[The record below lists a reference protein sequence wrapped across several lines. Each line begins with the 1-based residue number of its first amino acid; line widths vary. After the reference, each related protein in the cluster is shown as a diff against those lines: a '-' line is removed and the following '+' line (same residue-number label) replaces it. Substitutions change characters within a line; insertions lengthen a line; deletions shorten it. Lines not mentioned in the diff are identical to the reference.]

1 MAFNRYRVYDIVQ
14 RSLSTILL
22 GTTFVGGAFITA
34 NVYNNYV
41 QKKKLQQEGEAF
53 ELEQQNNRHL
63 DSLASK
69 VSALHSVSLNIH
81 DDVNDQNRLL
91 DNTSETF
98 NRFGN
103 MFDRTRQTLTHTM
116 ATAGSRFMCYLT
128 LILVFGV
135 FSLYYIAVN
144 LLSRE
149 SDPPELT

>member
-1 MAFNRYRVYDIVQ
+1 MFISDLSYSSVSVMARRSNR
-14 RSLSTILL
+14 TPNEAEGL
-22 GTTFVGGAFITA
+22 G
-34 NVYNNYV
+34 
-41 QKKKLQQEGEAF
+41 QGEAF
-53 ELEQQNNRHL
+53 EMEQQNNRHL

-69 VSALHSVSLNIH
+69 VSMLHSVSLNIH

-149 SDPPELT
+149 SEPPELT

>member
-1 MAFNRYRVYDIVQ
+1 MSRRSNR
-14 RSLSTILL
+14 TPNE
-22 GTTFVGGAFITA
+22 A
-34 NVYNNYV
+34 
-41 QKKKLQQEGEAF
+41 EGEAF

-135 FSLYYIAVN
+135 FSLYYVAVN
-144 LLSRE
+144 LLSGE
-149 SDPPELT
+149 SEPPELT

>member
-1 MAFNRYRVYDIVQ
+1 MSRRSNR
-14 RSLSTILL
+14 TPNE
-22 GTTFVGGAFITA
+22 A
-34 NVYNNYV
+34 
-41 QKKKLQQEGEAF
+41 EGSGQSEAF

-91 DNTSETF
+91 ENTSETF
-98 NRFGN
+98 SRFGN
-103 MFDRTRQTLTHTM
+103 MFDRTRHTLTRTL
-116 ATAGSRFMCYLT
+116 ATADSKFMCYLT